1 MCIRD
6 RSNKYLKVTNLKKS
20 FGGLKAVDV
29 QSLNLNTNEL
39 TSIIG
44 PNGAGKTTF
53 FDLISG
59 FQDSDEGKVYL
70 NDKNITRSQPYSIA
84 RLGMIRTFQLTKVFD
99 RMTVLENMMFSAS
112 TVNNDSFIRSL
123 IRLPSQKTTEK
134 NIKEKSFEIMKDLN
148 IDHMANSYA
157 RELSGGQKKLLE
169 LGRSIINDPDI
180 LLLDEPLA
188 GVNPKLAEEIL
199 QIILNLS
206 EKGISILM
214 VEHNIEAVMKISQR
228 VIVLA
233 EGMVIADDTPENVRS
248 NEKVIEA
255 YLGSENE

>member
-1 MCIRD
+1 M
-6 RSNKYLKVTNLKKS
+6 SNNYLEVTNLRKS
-20 FGGLKAVDV
+20 FGGIKAVDV
-29 QSLNLNTNEL
+29 QSLKLNKNNL

-59 FQDSDEGKVYL
+59 FQDSDSGKVYL
-70 NDKNITRSQPYSIA
+70 NNKNITKSQPYSIA

-112 TVNNDSFIRSL
+112 NVNNDSFLKSL
-123 IRLPSQKTTEK
+123 IQLPSQKITEK
-134 NIKEKSFEIMKDLN
+134 NIKDKSFEIMKELN

-169 LGRSIINDPDI
+169 LGRSIINDPKI

-199 QIILNLS
+199 EIILNLS
-206 EKGISILM
+206 KKGISILM
-214 VEHNIEAVMKISQR
+214 VEHNIEAVMKISER

-233 EGMVIADDTPENVRS
+233 EGKVIADNTPENVRTDD
-248 NEKVIEA
+248 NVINA

>member
-1 MCIRD
+1 M
-6 RSNKYLKVTNLKKS
+6 SNKYLKVTNLKKS

-134 NIKEKSFEIMKDLN
+134 NIKERSFEIMKDLN

-233 EGMVIADDTPENVRS
+233 EGMVIADDTQENVR
-248 NEKVIEA
+248 NDEKVI
-255 YLGSENE
+255 

>member
-1 MCIRD
+1 M
-6 RSNKYLKVTNLKKS
+6 SNKYLEVTNLKKS
-20 FGGLKAVDV
+20 FGGIKAVDV
-29 QSLNLNTNEL
+29 ESLNLNRNEL

-70 NDKNITRSQPYSIA
+70 NNKNITKSQPYAIA

-112 TVNNDSFIRSL
+112 TVNNDSFLKSL
-123 IRLPSQKTTEK
+123 AKLPSQKTTEK
-134 NIKEKSFEIMKDLN
+134 KIRDKSFEIMKELN

-157 RELSGGQKKLLE
+157 REMSGGQKKLLE
-169 LGRSIINDPDI
+169 LGRSIINNPNV

-199 QIILNLS
+199 QIIVNLA

-214 VEHNIEAVMKISQR
+214 VEHNIEAVMKISER

-233 EGMVIADDTPENVRS
+233 EGKVIADSTPENIRTD
-248 NEKVIEA
+248 EKVIEA

>member
-1 MCIRD
+1 M
-6 RSNKYLKVTNLKKS
+6 SNKYLEVTNLKKS
-20 FGGLKAVDV
+20 FGGIKAVDV
-29 QSLNLNTNEL
+29 ENLNLNRNEL

-70 NDKNITRSQPYSIA
+70 NNKNISKSQPYAIA

-112 TVNNDSFIRSL
+112 TVNNDSFLKSL
-123 IRLPSQKTTEK
+123 AKLPSQKTTEK
-134 NIKEKSFEIMKDLN
+134 KIRDKSFEIMKELN
-148 IDHMANSYA
+148 IDHMASSYA
-157 RELSGGQKKLLE
+157 REMSGGQKKLLE
-169 LGRSIINDPDI
+169 LGRSIINNPSV

-199 QIILNLS
+199 QIILNLAG
-206 EKGISILM
+206 KGISILM
-214 VEHNIEAVMKISQR
+214 VEHNIEAVMKISER

-233 EGMVIADDTPENVRS
+233 EGKVIADSTPENIRTD
-248 NEKVIEA
+248 EKVIEA

>member
-1 MCIRD
+1 M
-6 RSNKYLKVTNLKKS
+6 SNKYLEVTNLKKS
-20 FGGLKAVDV
+20 FGGIKAVDV
-29 QSLNLNTNEL
+29 ESLNLNRNEL

-70 NDKNITRSQPYSIA
+70 NNKNISKSQPYAIA

-112 TVNNDSFIRSL
+112 TVNNDSFLKSL
-123 IRLPSQKTTEK
+123 AKLPIQKTTEK
-134 NIKEKSFEIMKDLN
+134 KIRDKSFEIMKELN

-157 RELSGGQKKLLE
+157 REMSGGQKKLLE
-169 LGRSIINDPDI
+169 LGRSIINNPSV

-199 QIILNLS
+199 QIILNLAG
-206 EKGISILM
+206 KGISILM
-214 VEHNIEAVMKISQR
+214 VEHNIEAVMKISER

-233 EGMVIADDTPENVRS
+233 EGKVIADSTPENIRTD
-248 NEKVIEA
+248 EKVIEA

>member
-1 MCIRD
+1 
-6 RSNKYLKVTNLKKS
+6 
-20 FGGLKAVDV
+20 
-29 QSLNLNTNEL
+29 LNTNEL

-70 NDKNITRSQPYSIA
+70 NEKNITRSQPYSIA

-112 TVNNDSFIRSL
+112 TVNNDSFIKSL
-123 IRLPSQKTTEK
+123 IRLPSQKTIEK

-169 LGRSIINDPDI
+169 LGRSIINDPGI

-233 EGMVIADDTPENVRS
+233 EGMVIADDTPENVRTD
-248 NEKVIEA
+248 EKVIEA
-255 YLGSENE
+255 YLGSDNE

>member
-1 MCIRD
+1 M
-6 RSNKYLKVTNLKKS
+6 SNKYLEVTNLKKS
-20 FGGLKAVDV
+20 FGGIKAVDV
-29 QSLNLNTNEL
+29 ESLNLNRNEL

-70 NDKNITRSQPYSIA
+70 NNKNISKSQPYAIA

-112 TVNNDSFIRSL
+112 TVNNDSFLKSL
-123 IRLPSQKTTEK
+123 AKLPSQKTTEK
-134 NIKEKSFEIMKDLN
+134 KIRDKSFEIMKELN

-157 RELSGGQKKLLE
+157 REMSGGQKKLLE
-169 LGRSIINDPDI
+169 LGRSIINNPSV

-199 QIILNLS
+199 QIIVNLAG
-206 EKGISILM
+206 KGISILM
-214 VEHNIEAVMKISQR
+214 VEHNIEAVMKISER

-233 EGMVIADDTPENVRS
+233 EGKVIADSTPANIRTD
-248 NEKVIEA
+248 EKVIEA

>member
-1 MCIRD
+1 M
-6 RSNKYLKVTNLKKS
+6 SNKYLEVTNLKKS
-20 FGGLKAVDV
+20 FGGIKAVDV
-29 QSLNLNTNEL
+29 ESVNLNRNEL

-70 NDKNITRSQPYSIA
+70 NNKNITKSQPYAIA

-112 TVNNDSFIRSL
+112 TVNNDSFLKSIAK
-123 IRLPSQKTTEK
+123 LPSQKTTEK
-134 NIKEKSFEIMKDLN
+134 KIRDKSFEIMKELN

-157 RELSGGQKKLLE
+157 REMSGGQKKLLE
-169 LGRSIINDPDI
+169 LGRSIINNPSV

-199 QIILNLS
+199 QIIVNLAG
-206 EKGISILM
+206 KGISILM
-214 VEHNIEAVMKISQR
+214 VEHNIEAVMKISER

-233 EGMVIADDTPENVRS
+233 EGKVIADSTPENIRS
-248 NEKVIEA
+248 DGKVIEA

>member
-1 MCIRD
+1 M
-6 RSNKYLKVTNLKKS
+6 SNKYLEVTNLKKS
-20 FGGLKAVDV
+20 FGGIKAVDV
-29 QSLNLNTNEL
+29 ESLNLNRNEL

-70 NDKNITRSQPYSIA
+70 NNKNITKSQPYAIA

-112 TVNNDSFIRSL
+112 TVNNDSFLKSIAK
-123 IRLPSQKTTEK
+123 LPSQKTTEK
-134 NIKEKSFEIMKDLN
+134 KIRDKSFEIMKELN

-157 RELSGGQKKLLE
+157 REMSGGQKKLLE
-169 LGRSIINDPDI
+169 LGRSIINNPNI

-199 QIILNLS
+199 QIIVNLAG
-206 EKGISILM
+206 KGISILM
-214 VEHNIEAVMKISQR
+214 VEHNIEAVMKISER

-233 EGMVIADDTPENVRS
+233 EGKVIADSTPENIR
-248 NEKVIEA
+248 NDEKVIEA

>member
-1 MCIRD
+1 M
-6 RSNKYLKVTNLKKS
+6 SNKYLEVTNLKKS
-20 FGGLKAVDV
+20 FGGIKAVDV
-29 QSLNLNTNEL
+29 ESLNLNRNEL

-70 NDKNITRSQPYSIA
+70 NNKNISKSQPYAIA

-112 TVNNDSFIRSL
+112 TVNNDSFLKSL
-123 IRLPSQKTTEK
+123 AKLPIQKTTEK
-134 NIKEKSFEIMKDLN
+134 KIRDKSFEIMKELN

-157 RELSGGQKKLLE
+157 REMSGGQKKLLE
-169 LGRSIINDPDI
+169 LGRSIINNPSV

-199 QIILNLS
+199 QIILNLAG
-206 EKGISILM
+206 KGISILM
-214 VEHNIEAVMKISQR
+214 VEHNIEAVMKISER

-233 EGMVIADDTPENVRS
+233 EGKVIADSTPENIRTDQ
-248 NEKVIEA
+248 KVIEA

>member
-1 MCIRD
+1 M
-6 RSNKYLKVTNLKKS
+6 SNKYLEVTNLKKS

-29 QSLNLNTNEL
+29 QSLNLNRNEL

-70 NDKNITRSQPYSIA
+70 NKKNITRSQPHSIA

-112 TVNNDSFIRSL
+112 SVNNDSFMKSL

-134 NIKEKSFEIMKDLN
+134 NIKEKSFEILKDLN

-169 LGRSIINDPDI
+169 LGRSIVNDPSI

-233 EGMVIADDTPENVRS
+233 EGMVIADDIPENVRTD
-248 NEKVIEA
+248 EKVIEA

>member
-1 MCIRD
+1 M
-6 RSNKYLKVTNLKKS
+6 SNKYLEVTNLKKS

-29 QSLNLNTNEL
+29 QSLNLNKNEL

-44 PNGAGKTTF
+44 TNGAGKTTF

-70 NDKNITRSQPYSIA
+70 NKKNITKSQPYSIA

-112 TVNNDSFIRSL
+112 TVNNDSFIKSL
-123 IRLPSQKTTEK
+123 VRLPSQKTIEK

-169 LGRSIINDPDI
+169 LGRSIVNDPDI

-228 VIVLA
+228 VVVFA
-233 EGMVIADDTPENVRS
+233 EGMVIADDKPENVRTD
-248 NEKVIEA
+248 EKVIEA

>member
-1 MCIRD
+1 M
-6 RSNKYLKVTNLKKS
+6 SNKYLKVTNLKKS

-199 QIILNLS
+199 QIVLNLS

-228 VIVLA
+228 VVVLA

-248 NEKVIEA
+248 DEKVIEA

>member
-1 MCIRD
+1 M
-6 RSNKYLKVTNLKKS
+6 SNKYLEVTNLKKS

-29 QSLNLNTNEL
+29 QSLNLNKNEL

-70 NDKNITRSQPYSIA
+70 NKKNITKSQPYSIA

-112 TVNNDSFIRSL
+112 TVNNDSFIKSL
-123 IRLPSQKTTEK
+123 VRLPSQKTIEK

-169 LGRSIINDPDI
+169 LGRSIVNDPDI

-228 VIVLA
+228 VIVFA
-233 EGMVIADDTPENVRS
+233 EGKVIADDKPENVRTD
-248 NEKVIEA
+248 EKVIEA

>member
-1 MCIRD
+1 M
-6 RSNKYLKVTNLKKS
+6 SNKYLKVTNLKKS

-59 FQDSDEGKVYL
+59 FQDRDEGKVYL

-112 TVNNDSFIRSL
+112 TVNNDSFIKSL
-123 IRLPSQKTTEK
+123 IRLPSQKTIEK

-248 NEKVIEA
+248 DEKVIEA

>member
-1 MCIRD
+1 M
-6 RSNKYLKVTNLKKS
+6 SNKYLEVTNLKKS
-20 FGGLKAVDV
+20 FGGIKAVDV
-29 QSLNLNTNEL
+29 ESLNLNRNEL

-70 NDKNITRSQPYSIA
+70 NNKNISKSQPYAIA

-112 TVNNDSFIRSL
+112 TVNNDSFLKSL
-123 IRLPSQKTTEK
+123 AKLPSQKTTEK
-134 NIKEKSFEIMKDLN
+134 KIRDKSFEIMKELN

-157 RELSGGQKKLLE
+157 REMSGGQKKLLE
-169 LGRSIINDPDI
+169 LGRSIINNPSV

-199 QIILNLS
+199 QIILNLAGK
-206 EKGISILM
+206 EISILM
-214 VEHNIEAVMKISQR
+214 VEHNIEAVMKISER

-233 EGMVIADDTPENVRS
+233 EGKVIADSTPENIRTD
-248 NEKVIEA
+248 EKVIEA

>member
-1 MCIRD
+1 M
-6 RSNKYLKVTNLKKS
+6 SNKYLEVTNLKKS

-29 QSLNLNTNEL
+29 QSLNLNKNEL

-70 NDKNITRSQPYSIA
+70 NKKNITRSQPYSIA

-112 TVNNDSFIRSL
+112 SVNNDSFMKSL

-134 NIKEKSFEIMKDLN
+134 NIKEKSFEILKDLN

-169 LGRSIINDPDI
+169 LGRSIVNDPSI

-233 EGMVIADDTPENVRS
+233 EGMVIADDIPENVRTD
-248 NEKVIEA
+248 EKVIEA

>member
-1 MCIRD
+1 M
-6 RSNKYLKVTNLKKS
+6 SNKYLEVTNLKKS
-20 FGGLKAVDV
+20 FGGITAVDV
-29 QSLNLNTNEL
+29 ESLNLNRNEL

-70 NDKNITRSQPYSIA
+70 NNKNISKSQPYAIA

-112 TVNNDSFIRSL
+112 TVNNDSFLKSL
-123 IRLPSQKTTEK
+123 AKLPSQKTTEK
-134 NIKEKSFEIMKDLN
+134 KIRDKSFEIMKELN

-157 RELSGGQKKLLE
+157 REMSGGQKKLLE
-169 LGRSIINDPDI
+169 LGRSIINNPSV

-199 QIILNLS
+199 QIILNLAG
-206 EKGISILM
+206 KGISILM
-214 VEHNIEAVMKISQR
+214 VEHNIEAVMKISER

-233 EGMVIADDTPENVRS
+233 EGKVIADSTPENIRTDQ
-248 NEKVIEA
+248 KVIEA

>member
-1 MCIRD
+1 M
-6 RSNKYLKVTNLKKS
+6 SNKYLEVTNLKKS
-20 FGGLKAVDV
+20 FGGIKAVDV
-29 QSLNLNTNEL
+29 QSLNLNRNEL

-70 NDKNITRSQPYSIA
+70 NKKNITKSQPYSIA
-84 RLGMIRTFQLTKVFD
+84 RLGMIRTFQLIKVFD

-112 TVNNDSFIRSL
+112 TVNNDSFIKSL
-123 IRLPSQKTTEK
+123 VRLPSQKTIEK

-169 LGRSIINDPDI
+169 LGRSIVNDPDI

-228 VIVLA
+228 VVVFA
-233 EGMVIADDTPENVRS
+233 EGMVIADDKPENVRTD
-248 NEKVIEA
+248 EKVIEA

>member
-1 MCIRD
+1 M
-6 RSNKYLKVTNLKKS
+6 SNKYLEVTNLKKS
-20 FGGLKAVDV
+20 FGGIKAVDV
-29 QSLNLNTNEL
+29 QSLNLNRNEL

-70 NDKNITRSQPYSIA
+70 NKKNITRSQPYSIA

-112 TVNNDSFIRSL
+112 SVNNDSFMKSL

-169 LGRSIINDPDI
+169 LGRSIVNDPSI

-228 VIVLA
+228 VVVFA
-233 EGMVIADDTPENVRS
+233 EGMVIADDKPENVRTD
-248 NEKVIEA
+248 EKVIEA

>member
-1 MCIRD
+1 M
-6 RSNKYLKVTNLKKS
+6 SNNYLEVTNLKKS
-20 FGGLKAVDV
+20 FGGLQAVNV
-29 QSLNLNTNEL
+29 ESIKLKKNEL

-59 FQDSDEGKVYL
+59 FQDSDDGKVIL
-70 NDKNITRSQPYSIA
+70 NNRNITKSQSYTIA
-84 RLGMIRTFQLTKVFD
+84 RLGMVRTFQLTKVFD

-112 TVNNDSFIRSL
+112 KVDNDSFIKSL
-123 IRLPSQKTTEK
+123 VKPPSQKNKEID
-134 NIKEKSFEIMKDLN
+134 IKEKSFEIMKNLN
-148 IDHMANSYA
+148 ISHMANSYA

-169 LGRSIINDPDI
+169 LGRSIINDPQI

-199 QIILNLS
+199 EIILNLS
-206 EKGISILM
+206 KNGISILM
-214 VEHNIEAVMKISQR
+214 VEHNIEAVMKISER
-228 VIVLA
+228 VIVFA
-233 EGMVIADDTPENVRS
+233 EGKVIADDIPENVR
-248 NEKVIEA
+248 NDKKVIEA

>member
-1 MCIRD
+1 M
-6 RSNKYLKVTNLKKS
+6 SNKYLEVTNLKKS
-20 FGGLKAVDV
+20 FGGIKAVDV
-29 QSLNLNTNEL
+29 ESLNLNRNEL

-70 NDKNITRSQPYSIA
+70 NNKNISKSQPYAIA

-112 TVNNDSFIRSL
+112 TVNNDSFLKSL
-123 IRLPSQKTTEK
+123 AKLPSQKTTEK
-134 NIKEKSFEIMKDLN
+134 KIRDKSFEIMKELN

-157 RELSGGQKKLLE
+157 REMSGGQKKLLE
-169 LGRSIINDPDI
+169 LGRSIINNPSV

-199 QIILNLS
+199 QIIQNLAG
-206 EKGISILM
+206 KGISILM
-214 VEHNIEAVMKISQR
+214 VEHNIEAVMKISER

-233 EGMVIADDTPENVRS
+233 EGKVIADSTPENIRTDQ
-248 NEKVIEA
+248 KVIEA